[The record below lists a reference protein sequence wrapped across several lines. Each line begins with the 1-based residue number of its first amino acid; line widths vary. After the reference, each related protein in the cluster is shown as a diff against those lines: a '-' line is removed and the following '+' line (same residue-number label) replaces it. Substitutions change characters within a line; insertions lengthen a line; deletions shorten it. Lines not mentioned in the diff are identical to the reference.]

1 VEAQAGDVVIWH
13 PQLPHGGS
21 HIKDLSRT
29 RHSFV
34 MHVVPE
40 GTPVYQQDAFFNPR
54 KPLPERAKWNY
65 EKFGGRKHVRF
76 RNIDIGH
83 KEVRP
88 LSDFVQ

>member
-1 VEAQAGDVVIWH
+1 
-13 PQLPHGGS
+13 
-21 HIKDLSRT
+21 
-29 RHSFV
+29 